1 MVLVVVMVKK
11 IVEEFAFFMSEQNI
25 LESKSKVDMHLMEE
39 VKPKTE
45 GFDILSW

>member
-1 MVLVVVMVKK
+1 
-11 IVEEFAFFMSEQNI
+11 MSEQNI

-45 GFDILSW
+45 GFDILSWWKMNAAKFPILFRVA